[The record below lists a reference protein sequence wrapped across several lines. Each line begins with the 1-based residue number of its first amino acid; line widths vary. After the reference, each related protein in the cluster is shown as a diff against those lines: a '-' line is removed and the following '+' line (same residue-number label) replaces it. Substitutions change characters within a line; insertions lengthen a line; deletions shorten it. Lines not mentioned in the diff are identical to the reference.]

1 MAHNQPSPRLSVAIT
16 PQETGALLVDNPL
29 FTFRHST
36 LVTAHNQTSP
46 SSEAIT
52 PQETGALRGDRVSRN
67 NLSTLGSLDDQV
79 SGPPSSP
86 PTSAGDSTMPTLRL
100 SRNREPEDPP
110 APKIRLIGAH
120 HLPGQN
126 ILRREAV
133 EGRPLEANVDADV
146 DMDYESQMI
155 EQILQFEGQN
165 LNLKAINESYLKR
178 LREQDHFINQ
188 QNDTIKDERESFQRK
203 FDSLEASMNEKMASM
218 RSEQARLE
226 RGLIEKSNSVL
237 ALRSSLAATSS
248 NRSKTR
254 TVAVKAHHINLPII
268 NFAPDSSE
276 ASSRAAS
283 ASELTSTIV
292 AVSAGQEPISIP
304 GRIQTPIP
312 VLVTGQTHTVG
323 APPPVFAMPT
333 PPIER
338 PPPVTTMAASA
349 SELTSTSVAVS
360 AGQEPITRLTR
371 PAVPTIAP
379 ASIPGRIQTPI
390 PVLVTGQTRTV
401 GAPPPVFATPTPPT
415 ERPPPVT
422 MATSTSSSVPAVQ
435 QSNPVLNASLP
446 APAHP
451 LPDQLEGIN
460 FSNPDIPSS
469 AVINALTLLMDAM
482 KTGKPSVEGRR
493 VSRRPGTRD
502 YWLQVKRAG
511 KIQLTHGKTL
521 RYNALVWEVW
531 REVFDVER
539 LNDFISYTPA
549 DPEEVVSYNL
559 DDGDRPGER
568 FTLDF
573 SEGWRRSNWNTT
585 ILNKIAIKVKNTNE
599 SNHDWNLPFVSDEYI
614 SALLWNQLEQCQG
627 YYQKSLAKWI
637 SSSDR
642 FESPTEIAA
651 RVGVAVEQEYHGK
664 RIRAAQTRKF
674 QRRTG
679 VVTNIIALKTESDA
693 PDLQYWNLLKKI
705 LEQLGRHGMSPEE
718 SGTQM
723 DNGVTMQ
730 VFIVQ
735 LCKWRAP
742 EITEYLKLIDDMG
755 KLPALQGRKA
765 SRPSNRVHS
774 STDCDIRAPPGL
786 PRAMYNDAWLKD
798 LSRAS
803 IEELQISEEAFDFL
817 NIAVQNL

>member
-86 PTSAGDSTMPTLRL
+86 PTSAGDSTMPTLPALTTAGPEHTSTYPGKCKQCDTEKRCAHSLITKRL
-100 SRNREPEDPP
+100 N
-110 APKIRLIGAH
+110 AG
-120 HLPGQN
+120 
-126 ILRREAV
+126 EAV

-511 KIQLTHGKTL
+511 KIQLTHGETL
-521 RYNALVWEVW
+521 RYNALVREVW

-599 SNHDWNLPFVSDEYI
+599 SNHDWNLPSSLMNTSLRFYGI
-614 SALLWNQLEQCQG
+614 SSNSVKVTT
-627 YYQKSLAKWI
+627 KSL
-637 SSSDR
+637 
-642 FESPTEIAA
+642 
-651 RVGVAVEQEYHGK
+651 
-664 RIRAAQTRKF
+664 
-674 QRRTG
+674 
-679 VVTNIIALKTESDA
+679 
-693 PDLQYWNLLKKI
+693 
-705 LEQLGRHGMSPEE
+705 
-718 SGTQM
+718 
-723 DNGVTMQ
+723 
-730 VFIVQ
+730 
-735 LCKWRAP
+735 
-742 EITEYLKLIDDMG
+742 
-755 KLPALQGRKA
+755 
-765 SRPSNRVHS
+765 
-774 STDCDIRAPPGL
+774 
-786 PRAMYNDAWLKD
+786 
-798 LSRAS
+798 
-803 IEELQISEEAFDFL
+803 
-817 NIAVQNL
+817 